1 MAEKKKQ
8 SPSFEQIM
16 QMGEQRSIR
25 SAVAMYTIKDLVV
38 AGKLKLNDTEPLG
51 SFYDMVQTCY
61 DNLREISAGEATM
74 EQKQDLS
81 DLLRS
86 STIDHDQQEVM
97 KNEILSPLFTWKDFK
112 EMLVT
117 LKSNQQSVLDNPGN
131 ARVNDLNKELEKKDK

>member
-38 AGKLKLNDTEPLG
+38 AGKINLKSDDMS
-51 SFYDMVQTCY
+51 SFYDLVQQCY
-61 DNLREISAGEATM
+61 DQLREISAGEATM
-74 EQKQDLS
+74 KQKQVLA
-81 DLLRS
+81 DLLRT
-86 STIDHDQQEVM
+86 STIDHDEREIMQ
-97 KNEILSPLFTWKDFK
+97 NEILSPLFTWKDFK

-117 LKSNQQSVLDNPGN
+117 LKSNQLHESEN
-131 ARVNDLNKELEKKDK
+131 AGKADPHKLNKELEDKGK